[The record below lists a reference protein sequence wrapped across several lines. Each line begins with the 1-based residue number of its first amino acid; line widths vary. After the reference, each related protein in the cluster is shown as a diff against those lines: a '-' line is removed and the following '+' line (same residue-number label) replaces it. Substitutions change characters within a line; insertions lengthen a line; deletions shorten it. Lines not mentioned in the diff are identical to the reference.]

1 MADGIEMKIGGLDAV
16 AEKLSALSG
25 VEESKAAR
33 FALRKAANVIR
44 DRARA
49 NAARIDDPQTRE
61 AIHQN
66 IVARFSSKRYRQTG
80 DLAFRVGVLGGA
92 RQTLSAAASRKADRR
107 RERNNTDSL
116 ASHGEIAGAGKGNPG
131 GDTWYW
137 RFLEFGTENTPA
149 RPFMRPAMT
158 GADAEVVST
167 FATEL
172 EKAVDRAIRR
182 MSR

>member
-1 MADGIEMKIGGLDAV
+1 MADGIEMKIEGLDAV
-16 AEKLSALSG
+16 AGKLSALSG
-25 VEESKAAR
+25 VAESKAVR

-49 NAARIDDPQTRE
+49 NAARIDDPQTDE

-92 RQTLSAAASRKADRR
+92 RQTLRAARR
-107 RERNNTDSL
+107 RKRQGTPSL
-116 ASHGEIAGAGKGNPG
+116 PELGEVTGAGKGNPG

-137 RFLEFGTENTPA
+137 RFLEFGTEHVAA
-149 RPFMRPAMT
+149 RPFMRPAMN

-167 FATEL
+167 FAREL